1 MDDFLI
7 YSGYLILL
15 INLIFYSYSFFR
27 KEKANVFFITY
38 LAFIFIIQISM
49 EILYYLKMNNLF
61 LVNSF
66 FIGQMLFLGLFYNS
80 ILKIKRQKQFVK
92 ISLVLALLVLIVQFI
107 NAPQEFLKFNLFE
120 ITLTSLLIVVFALL
134 HFYNMLTENKKYYYV
149 NMGIMLYLLSSTVLF
164 IIGNLTSVLN
174 NEVKY
179 LSWQLNAFLNIV
191 YYLFI
196 LFEWKVSFSKK
207 ASLQN

>member
-15 INLIFYSYSFFR
+15 INLLLYSYSFFR
-27 KEKANVFFITY
+27 KEKANVFFVSY
-38 LAFIFIIQISM
+38 LTFIFIIQISM
-49 EILYYLKMNNLF
+49 EILYYLKRNNLF

-80 ILKIKRQKQFVK
+80 ILKVKSQKQFVK

-149 NMGIMLYLLSSTVLF
+149 NIGIMLYLLSSTVLF

>member
-1 MDDFLI
+1 MIDFLI

-15 INLIFYSYSFFR
+15 IDLVLYSFSFFR
-27 KEKANVFFITY
+27 KEKANVFLVSY
-38 LAFIFIIQISM
+38 LAFIFLIQISM
-49 EILYYLKMNNLF
+49 EILYYLEMNNLF

-66 FIGQMLFLGLFYNS
+66 FIGQMILLSLFYSS
-80 ILKIKRQKQFVK
+80 ILNVKVQKQFVK
-92 ISLVLALLVLIVQFI
+92 ICLILALLVLAIQFV
-107 NAPQEFLKFNLFE
+107 NEPNEFLKFNLFE

-134 HFYNMLTENKKYYYV
+134 HFYNMLTESKTYYYV
-149 NMGIMLYLLSSTVLF
+149 NIGIILYLLSSTVLF

-179 LSWQLNAFLNIV
+179 LSWQLNAFLNII

-196 LFEWKVSFSKK
+196 FYEWKVSFSKK
-207 ASLQN
+207 ESLQS

>member
-1 MDDFLI
+1 
-7 YSGYLILL
+7 
-15 INLIFYSYSFFR
+15 
-27 KEKANVFFITY
+27 
-38 LAFIFIIQISM
+38 
-49 EILYYLKMNNLF
+49 MNNLF

-66 FIGQMLFLGLFYNS
+66 FIGQMILLGLFYNS
-80 ILKIKRQKQFVK
+80 ILKVKIQKRFVK
-92 ISLVLALLVLIVQFI
+92 VSLILGLLVLITQFI

-134 HFYNMLTENKKYYYV
+134 HFYNMLTENKTYYYV
-149 NMGIMLYLLSSTVLF
+149 NIGIILYLLSSTVLF

-179 LSWQLNAFLNIV
+179 LSWQLNAFLNII

-196 LFEWKVSFSKK
+196 FYEWKVSFSKK
-207 ASLQN
+207 GLQT

>member
-15 INLIFYSYSFFR
+15 IDLVLYSISFFR
-27 KEKANVFFITY
+27 KEKANVFLVSY
-38 LAFIFIIQISM
+38 LAFIFLIQISM
-49 EILYYLKMNNLF
+49 EILYSLKMNNLF

-66 FIGQMLFLGLFYNS
+66 FIGQMILLGLFYNS
-80 ILKIKRQKQFVK
+80 ILHIKVQKQFVK
-92 ISLVLALLVLIVQFI
+92 ISLVLALLVLTMQFI
-107 NAPQEFLKFNLFE
+107 KTPEEFLKFNLFE
-120 ITLTSLLIVVFALL
+120 ITLTSLLIVVFALI
-134 HFYNMLTENKKYYYV
+134 HFYNMLTENKTYYYV
-149 NMGIMLYLLSSTVLF
+149 NMGIMIYLLSSTVLY

-174 NEVKY
+174 NDVKY

-196 LFEWKVSFSKK
+196 LYEWKVSFSKK
-207 ASLQN
+207 ESLQS

>member
-1 MDDFLI
+1 MTDFLI

-15 INLIFYSYSFFR
+15 INLVLYSYSFFR
-27 KEKANVFFITY
+27 KEKANVFFVSY
-38 LAFIFIIQISM
+38 VAFVFLMQISM
-49 EILYYLKMNNLF
+49 EILFHLKMNNLF

-66 FIGQMLFLGLFYNS
+66 FIGQMILLGLFYNS
-80 ILKIKRQKQFVK
+80 ILKVKIQKQFVK
-92 ISLVLALLVLIVQFI
+92 VSLFLALLVLIIQFI
-107 NAPQEFLKFNLFE
+107 ITPQEFLKFNLFE

-134 HFYNMLTENKKYYYV
+134 HFYNMLSENKTYYYAS
-149 NMGIMLYLLSSTVLF
+149 MGIIIYLLSSTVLF
-164 IIGNLTSVLN
+164 IIGNLTSALN
-174 NEVKY
+174 NDVKY
-179 LSWQLNAFLNIV
+179 LSWMLNAFLNIV

>member
-15 INLIFYSYSFFR
+15 IDLILYSFSFFR
-27 KEKANVFFITY
+27 KEKANVFFIFY
-38 LAFIFIIQISM
+38 LAFIFFIQISM

-66 FIGQMLFLGLFYNS
+66 FIGQMILLGLFYNS
-80 ILKIKRQKQFVK
+80 ILKVKIQKRFVK
-92 ISLVLALLVLIVQFI
+92 VSLILSLLVLITQFI
-107 NAPQEFLKFNLFE
+107 NSPQEFLKFNLFE

-134 HFYNMLTENKKYYYV
+134 HFYNMLTENKTYYYV
-149 NMGIMLYLLSSTVLF
+149 NIGIILYLLSSTVLF

-179 LSWQLNAFLNIV
+179 LSWQLNAFLNII

-196 LFEWKVSFSKK
+196 FYEWKVSFSKK
-207 ASLQN
+207 GLQT